1 MAPARAMVILY
12 TKKRKKSTIALD
24 ILGNYLYN
32 GRRGDYMKK
41 LHLFYL
47 PLLAVLLISCV
58 AREPAAEV
66 KNDRGGIVL
75 MYHMVSEN
83 PRDFSDF
90 CVSPQ
95 VLEQDIRYF
104 LSRGYHFITTSKLQ
118 ESNQTFLKTLESP
131 GKFVILTF
139 DDGYQSDLSYVL
151 PLLEKYQIPA
161 TFYIT
166 AGLIG
171 QPDYLSYRELKQ
183 LSRSEYVEFGNHGN
197 QIHGYP
203 LKNVKRLYAKYKAYG
218 YILNDFTKNEEI
230 IYAATGKRTASIA
243 YPYGFFTNALDGLM
257 RQSFGMVTFSTDF
270 GPVLFPL
277 NQNPIKRINRSPAVT
292 LEQIIND

>member
-1 MAPARAMVILY
+1 MVLLY
-12 TKKRKKSTIALD
+12 TKKRKKSTFDLD
-24 ILGNYLYN
+24 IRENYLYN
-32 GRRGDYMKK
+32 EIRGDYMKN
-41 LHLFYL
+41 LHLFYF
-47 PLLAVLLISCV
+47 PLLAVLLISCA

-66 KNDRGGIVL
+66 KNDRSGIVL
-75 MYHMVSEN
+75 MYHIVSEN

-104 LSRGYHFITTSKLQ
+104 LSRGYHFITTSKLK
-118 ESNQTFLKTLESP
+118 ETNQTFLETLKSP

-139 DDGYQSDLSYVL
+139 DDGYQSDLRYVL
-151 PLLEKYQIPA
+151 PLLEKYQVPA

-171 QPDYLSYRELKQ
+171 QPDYLNYRELKQ

-203 LKNVKRLYAKYKAYG
+203 LKNVKRLYAKYKAYE
-218 YILNDFTKNEEI
+218 YVLDDIAKNDAI
-230 IYAATGKRTASIA
+230 IYAATGERTASIA
-243 YPYGFFTNALDGLM
+243 YPYGFYTAALDGLM
-257 RQSFGMVTFSTDF
+257 RQSFDTITFSTDF

-277 NQNPIKRINRSPAVT
+277 NQNPIKRINRSSTVA